1 MLLQILSRTPLW
13 VFALFAALVAL
24 GVLQSRTRE
33 VGRMRVL
40 LLPAVFLP
48 LSLWGVWNAFGA
60 QALAFAAWLA
70 GLGAALL
77 LHRLGRPPRPAAYS
91 AATGRYQVEG
101 SWIPLALMMVIFF
114 ARYAI
119 AVATAIR
126 PELSANPA
134 FFAAAGFAYGLF
146 SGTFLARALRIL
158 AGRASATEAGA

>member
-1 MLLQILSRTPLW
+1 MILQILSRTPLW

-77 LHRLGRPPRPAAYS
+77 LHRVGRPPRPAASS
-91 AATGRYQVEG
+91 AATGRYRVEG

-126 PELSANPA
+126 PELSANPL

-158 AGRASATEAGA
+158 ARGASATEAGT